1 MPHRT
6 PSSPRLPS
14 ESVTSL
20 PDASR
25 VLAAVA
31 AAAEPAPRETPRA
44 PVSVSPAPLSV
55 TTASARLAFETVMA
69 LDLDG
74 DGRLTQRDA
83 VLAREAGLRFAVDL
97 ELGPGVR
104 LELAGPE
111 RLSHAADV
119 LAERVLEGRGDED
132 GLPVERLLETR
143 TAALKGLLDR
153 GWDGL
158 VRRSDRAVD
167 LKKALAVMP
176 VKDPA
181 GVSRVYV
188 PVRDRQALKKLRG
201 VARRVGGLEMVPLH
215 KPRSAEDWNTLM
227 REPGMLYLPKP
238 YIVPG
243 GRFVQMFG
251 WDSYFNARGA
261 LSSGRVELARDM
273 LENQLYEIEHYG
285 KIPNSNL
292 SYHLSRTQPPL
303 MPRLA
308 LAVHEARAD
317 RRLLKRVARVA
328 EQELEEVFRTGP
340 RATPGGLSRYQ
351 DDAAGPDAED
361 LSHFYDEARPD
372 DAGFHRHDRAIRE
385 SGWDMCHRFGTAT
398 HHHEPVCLNSLLFQ
412 YEQDLATL
420 WRHVEGEGGVR
431 ATRYTRAARAR
442 ARAMRARF
450 WDAERGLFFDHDFV
464 AGRRSTY
471 ECLAT
476 FYPLWTGWASREE
489 ATRVAAALPRFL
501 HAGGLTASSRASREA
516 VGGEDLQWDYPFGW
530 APHQVIAVEGLRRY
544 GFHAEADAVAYRWLS
559 MVLDIAGSHNGL
571 IKEKYDVVSRSADVP
586 VEYGNQGADR
596 GALLTPRAERTL
608 GFAWTNASVLLLL
621 EGLSPGLRE
630 ALDAGIPAE
639 RVLGPRDEGGGR
651 GVPRRK
657 RLSRIAA

>member
-6 PSSPRLPS
+6 PSLPAPS
-14 ESVTSL
+14 ALHPQT
-20 PDASR
+20 PDAHR
-25 VLAAVA
+25 VPPVRAPEPL
-31 AAAEPAPRETPRA
+31 PAPAANTA
-44 PVSVSPAPLSV
+44 PAPLSV
-55 TTASARLAFETVMA
+55 TTATARLAFDVLMV

-83 VLAREAGLRFAVDL
+83 GLARDAGLRFAVDL

-104 LELAGPE
+104 LELAGAE

-119 LAERVLEGRGDED
+119 LAEVILEGRGDVS
-132 GLPVERLLETR
+132 GLPLERLLESR
-143 TAALKGLLDR
+143 TTALRRLLDR

-167 LKKALAVMP
+167 LKKALEVMP
-176 VKDPA
+176 VKDPQ
-181 GVSRVYV
+181 GRSRVYV
-188 PVRDRQALKKLRG
+188 PVRDRQALKKLRTE
-201 VARRVGGLEMVPLH
+201 ARRAGDLEMVPLH
-215 KPRSAEDWNTLM
+215 KPRGAEDWRTLM
-227 REPGMLYLPKP
+227 REPGMLYLPRP

-261 LSSGRVELARDM
+261 LASGHTGLARDM
-273 LENQLYEIEHYG
+273 LENQLYQIEHYG

-308 LAVHEARAD
+308 LEVHAARSDA
-317 RRLLKRVARVA
+317 RLLKRVARIA
-328 EQELEEVFRTGP
+328 EMEWEEVFRTGP
-340 RATPGGLSRYQ
+340 RATPSGLSRYQ
-351 DDAAGPDAED
+351 DDAEGPDAED
-361 LSHFYDEARPD
+361 LSAFYGDARPD
-372 DAGFHRHDRAIRE
+372 DAHFHRHDRAIRE
-385 SGWDMCHRFGTAT
+385 SGWDMCHRFATAT

-412 YEQDLATL
+412 YEMDLAAL
-420 WRHVEGEGGVR
+420 WRRVEGEGGSR
-431 ATRYTRAARAR
+431 AARFTKAARAR
-442 ARAMRARF
+442 ARTMRARF

-464 AGRRSTY
+464 AGRRSGY
-471 ECLAT
+471 ESLAT

-489 ATRVAAALPRFL
+489 AAAVAAALPRFL
-501 HAGGLTASSRASREA
+501 HDGGLTASSRASREA
-516 VGGEDLQWDYPFGW
+516 AGGEDLQWDFPFGW

-571 IKEKYDVVSRSADVP
+571 LKEKYDVVRRSAEVP

-596 GALLTPRAERTL
+596 GALLSPRNERTL

-621 EGLSPGLRE
+621 GGLSPGLRE
-630 ALDAGIPAE
+630 ALDAGISAD
-639 RVLGPRDEGGGR
+639 RVLGPRDQVGAGR
-651 GVPRRK
+651 PRGK
-657 RLSRIAA
+657 RSSRIAA

>member
-1 MPHRT
+1 MRAPEPT
-6 PSSPRLPS
+6 
-14 ESVTSL
+14 
-20 PDASR
+20 
-25 VLAAVA
+25 
-31 AAAEPAPRETPRA
+31 PAPVA
-44 PVSVSPAPLSV
+44 SAAPAPLSV
-55 TTASARLAFETVMA
+55 ATATARLAFELLMS
-69 LDLDG
+69 LDLDR

-83 VLAREAGLRFAVDL
+83 GLAREAGLRFAVDL

-104 LELAGPE
+104 LELAGAE
-111 RLSHAADV
+111 RLAHAADV
-119 LAERVLEGRGDED
+119 LAEMVHEGRGDVP
-132 GLPVERLLETR
+132 GLPLERLLESR
-143 TAALKGLLDR
+143 TTALRGLLDR
-153 GWDGL
+153 GWEGL
-158 VRRSDRAVD
+158 VRRSDRAED

-176 VKDPA
+176 VKDPQGRA
-181 GVSRVYV
+181 RVYV
-188 PVRDRQALKKLRG
+188 PARDRQALKKLRAE
-201 VARRVGGLEMVPLH
+201 ARRVGGLETVPLH
-215 KPRSAEDWNTLM
+215 KPRGAEDWRTLM
-227 REPGMLYLPKP
+227 REPGMLYLPNP

-308 LAVHEARAD
+308 LEVNAARSD

-328 EQELEEVFRTGP
+328 EMEWEEVFRTGP
-340 RATPGGLSRYQ
+340 RATPGGLSRYH
-351 DDAAGPDAED
+351 DDADGPDAED
-361 LSHFYDEARPD
+361 LSAFYDGARPD
-372 DAGFHRHDRAIRE
+372 DAEFHRHDRAIRE
-385 SGWDMCHRFGTAT
+385 SGWDMCHRFATAT

-412 YEQDLATL
+412 YEMDLAAV
-420 WRHVEGEGGVR
+420 WRRIEGEDSPR
-431 ATRYTRAARAR
+431 AARFTKAARAR
-442 ARAMRARF
+442 ARTMRARF

-471 ECLAT
+471 ESLAT

-489 ATRVAAALPRFL
+489 AASVAAALPRFL
-501 HAGGLTASSRASREA
+501 HDGGLTSSTRASREA
-516 VGGEDLQWDYPFGW
+516 AGGENLQWDWPFGW
-530 APHQVIAVEGLRRY
+530 APHQIIAVEGLRRY

-571 IKEKYDVVSRSADVP
+571 IKEKYDVVRCSAEVP

-596 GALLTPRAERTL
+596 GALFAPRSERTL

-621 EGLSPGLRE
+621 DGLSPGLRE
-630 ALDAGIPAE
+630 ALDAGIPAD
-639 RVLGPRDEGGGR
+639 RVLGPRELVGSGGPR
-651 GVPRRK
+651 GK
-657 RLSRIAA
+657 RVA